1 MKIFWLP
8 GGALLFALAVS
19 LSNCANPQGE
29 ATAYEP
35 SAALSP
41 TPAHYSGQVP
51 FGFHGARS
59 GH

>member
-1 MKIFWLP
+1 MKIFWLS
-8 GGALLFALAVS
+8 GALLLLALVVS

-29 ATAYEP
+29 TTAYEP

-41 TPAHYSGQVP
+41 TPANYSGQIP
-51 FGFHGARS
+51 FGFRGGRK

>member
-8 GGALLFALAVS
+8 GGALLLALAVS

-29 ATAYEP
+29 ATSYEP
-35 SAALSP
+35 SAALSA
-41 TPAHYSGQVP
+41 TPANYAGQVP
-51 FGFHGARS
+51 FGFRGGRK